1 MGLRL
6 CGGRPPPDRYS
17 VTLDVLASLAQ
28 GLEMPLSE
36 LLTFPVPRPAAASCR
51 RVNRGG
57 SPGPQRQE

>member
-6 CGGRPPPDRYS
+6 CGGRPPSDRYS

-36 LLTFPVPRPAAASCR
+36 LLTFPVPPHPAAA
-51 RVNRGG
+51 
-57 SPGPQRQE
+57 